1 MSSMVIV
8 CEGCGARFR
17 MNHALFRDAKG
28 ARIRCRKCGGHIE
41 VRLPEASP
49 VPPAPEVP
57 GAARH
62 EPAPPAVPAIREVVP
77 KERFVTAPVLSTE
90 IPFPHAPSSDAP
102 VPPAKPEPEKEA
114 PLPEKAVFSPSVPV
128 ADTAPFS
135 SSGDNPHD
143 AGPHPAGI
151 PVGEPGEGT
160 SDVLEESPTFQADIS
175 SAVRPGPVPSPP
187 DEQAIP
193 PVSASIEAEPE
204 PAAKPEPE
212 PAAEPEPEPAAEPEP
227 EPAAEPEPE
236 PAAEPEPEPAA
247 EPEPEPVAEP
257 EPEPVAEPKPEPVA
271 EPEPEPVAEPLVPAE
286 VEPPIESQANVPTF
300 EPGDA
305 VPEEEP
311 AHAQPSPWMET
322 VPPPDAPDAAP
333 AGEPEAAMVH
343 SVDLGRWDPR
353 LEELFLRPVGTD
365 EAPEPDSSREEHTA
379 EMASFKR
386 RLRASSRR
394 SPSMLTIFLLVVPGI
409 LLLAGGAFF
418 FRDTK
423 PAQELLRRFFPP
435 SVPANTASPVSTASA
450 VEKPAYEI
458 RDMKS
463 SYTKA
468 FNGVNLFVIRGTV
481 GNVGKGPSPGIRVQ
495 ATLLGK
501 DNQSLVNSTVFAA
514 NLVDNTTLR
523 HANRALVEGYLGLRY
538 GERDVNRD
546 IPAGTSLSFMVVF
559 FDPPGKIEYFT
570 VKALDAE

>member
-41 VRLPEASP
+41 VRHPEASP

-114 PLPEKAVFSPSVPV
+114 PLPEEAVFSPSVPV
-128 ADTAPFS
+128 ADTAPFF

-143 AGPHPAGI
+143 AGPHPAGV

-160 SDVLEESPTFQADIS
+160 SDVIEESPTFQADIS

-204 PAAKPEPE
+204 PG
-212 PAAEPEPEPAAEPEP
+212 
-227 EPAAEPEPE
+227 
-236 PAAEPEPEPAA
+236 
-247 EPEPEPVAEP
+247 PVAE
-257 EPEPVAEPKPEPVA
+257 A
-271 EPEPEPVAEPLVPAE
+271 LVPAE
-286 VEPPIESQANVPTF
+286 VEPPVESQANVPTF

-322 VPPPDAPDAAP
+322 VPRTDAPDAAP

-365 EAPEPDSSREEHTA
+365 EAPEPDSSREEHAA

-394 SPSMLTIFLLVVPGI
+394 GPSMLTIFLLVVPGI

-423 PAQELLRRFFPP
+423 PAQELLGRFFPP
-435 SVPANTASPVSTASA
+435 SGPANTASPVSTASA

-468 FNGVNLFVIRGTV
+468 FNGVNLFVIQGTV
-481 GNVGKGPSPGIRVQ
+481 GNVGKGPGRGIRVQ

-501 DNQSLVNSTVFAA
+501 DNQALVDNTVFAG

-523 HANRALVEGYLGLRY
+523 HANRALIEGFLAVRY

-546 IPAGTSLSFMVVF
+546 IRRVRPCPSWWCFSIHRERSSTS
-559 FDPPGKIEYFT
+559 P
-570 VKALDAE
+570 

>member
-1 MSSMVIV
+1 V

-28 ARIRCRKCGGHIE
+28 ARIRCRKCGRHIE
-41 VRLPEASP
+41 VRHPEDSP

-57 GAARH
+57 GAARY
-62 EPAPPAVPAIREVVP
+62 
-77 KERFVTAPVLSTE
+77 
-90 IPFPHAPSSDAP
+90 
-102 VPPAKPEPEKEA
+102 
-114 PLPEKAVFSPSVPV
+114 
-128 ADTAPFS
+128 
-135 SSGDNPHD
+135 
-143 AGPHPAGI
+143 
-151 PVGEPGEGT
+151 
-160 SDVLEESPTFQADIS
+160 
-175 SAVRPGPVPSPP
+175 GPVPSPP

-204 PAAKPEPE
+204 PEPVAEPEPE
-212 PAAEPEPEPAAEPEP
+212 PVAEPEPEPAAEPEP
-227 EPAAEPEPE
+227 EPAAE
-236 PAAEPEPEPAA
+236 A
-247 EPEPEPVAEP
+247 
-257 EPEPVAEPKPEPVA
+257 
-271 EPEPEPVAEPLVPAE
+271 LVPAE

-300 EPGDA
+300 GPGDA

-311 AHAQPSPWMET
+311 TRAQPAPWMET
-322 VPPPDAPDAAP
+322 VPTPDAPDAAP

-365 EAPEPDSSREEHTA
+365 EAPEPDSSREEHAA

-394 SPSMLTIFLLVVPGI
+394 GPSMLTIFLLVVPGI

-423 PAQELLRRFFPP
+423 PAQELLGRFFPP
-435 SVPANTASPVSTASA
+435 SGPANTASPVSTASA

-468 FNGVNLFVIRGTV
+468 FNGVNLFVIQGTV
-481 GNVGKGPSPGIRVQ
+481 GNVGKGPSRGIRVQ
-495 ATLLGK
+495 ATMLGK
-501 DNQSLVNSTVFAA
+501 DNQALMDNTVFAG

-523 HANRALVEGYLGLRY
+523 HANRALIEGILSVRY
-538 GERDVNRD
+538 GDGDVNRD
-546 IPAGTSLSFMVVF
+546 IPAGTSLPFMVVF
-559 FDPPGKIEYFT
+559 FDPPGKIESFT